1 MTFYI
6 LVPMNCLVFR
16 FSAMGDVALT
26 VPVLRSALEQN
37 PSLKITMV
45 SNKAFEPFFHDLPN
59 FEFYGVTLKD
69 YNGTTGLYRLYKEL
83 NKHQKWD
90 AVLDIHS
97 VMRTWVL
104 GTFFKWR
111 RIPVYKIDKGREA
124 KKALTRKKKKQ
135 LVQLP
140 HTTERYAKVFTQA
153 GIKLNLN
160 FGEAI
165 HSSKPLPNLTLDS
178 SLLWI
183 GIAPFSKHQQKE
195 WPLDKVKELI
205 GQLSKLSKFEILLL
219 GGGSKEKEILEKL
232 CSPYKNVHS
241 LVGKFSLSEE
251 ITLVKKLSLL
261 VSMDSFNLHLATLLG
276 VKVVSIW
283 GATHS
288 FAGFGPV
295 GENNAYQVEIP
306 AKELECRPCSI
317 FGSKPCHRGDFACM
331 QQISVEMVMEKINFA
346 LNS

>member
-1 MTFYI
+1 
-6 LVPMNCLVFR
+6 
-16 FSAMGDVALT
+16 MGDVALT

-45 SNKAFEPFFHDLPN
+45 SNKAFEPFFYDLPN
-59 FEFYGVTLKD
+59 FKFYGITLKD

-83 NKHQKWD
+83 NNYQKWD
-90 AVLDIHS
+90 VVLDIHS

-111 RIPVYKIDKGREA
+111 GIPVYKIDKGREA

-135 LVQLP
+135 LIQLP
-140 HTTERYAKVFTQA
+140 HTTERYASVFTHA
-153 GIKLNLN
+153 GIKLKLT

-165 HSSKPLPNLTLDS
+165 HSSKQLPDLLFDN
-178 SLLWI
+178 SLPWV

-195 WPLDKVKELI
+195 WPLDNVEKLVA
-205 GQLSKLSKFEILLL
+205 QLSKLSQYEILLL
-219 GGGSKEKEILEKL
+219 GGGSKEKEALDKL
-232 CSPYKNVHS
+232 ALPFKNVHS
-241 LVGKFSLSEE
+241 LVGKFSLEEE
-251 ITLVKKLSLL
+251 ITLVQKLHLFI
-261 VSMDSFNLHLATLLG
+261 SMDSFNLHLASLVG

-295 GENNAYQVEIP
+295 NGNNAYQVEIP
-306 AKELECRPCSI
+306 LEELDCRPCSV

-331 QQISVEMVMEKINFA
+331 QPTSVEMVMEKINFA